1 MKKTVFAA
9 IALSSLTLAAC
20 GGTNTGNSQIENVEQ
35 VYSDN
40 ATYAPDEAGL
50 GNDAALNATDLN
62 TIGPVDNAAD
72 LNAATPLENGV
83 ANAL

>member
-20 GGTNTGNSQIENVEQ
+20 GGTATGNSEVANVEQ
-35 VYSDN
+35 ADDLN
-40 ATYAPDEAGL
+40 TTETLDAGNY
-50 GNDAALNATDLN
+50 GDAALNASDLN

>member
-20 GGTNTGNSQIENVEQ
+20 GGTATGNSEVANVEQ
-35 VYSDN
+35 TDDLN
-40 ATYAPDEAGL
+40 TTDTLDAGNY
-50 GNDAALNATDLN
+50 GDASLNASDLN

>member
-20 GGTNTGNSQIENVEQ
+20 GGTATGNSEVANVEQ
-35 VYSDN
+35 TDDLN
-40 ATYAPDEAGL
+40 TIDTLNDTTL
-50 GNDAALNATDLN
+50 GNDASLEATDLN
-62 TIGPVDNAAD
+62 AIGPVDNAAD
-72 LNAATPLENGV
+72 LNAAAPLENGV

>member
-9 IALSSLTLAAC
+9 IALSSLTLVAC
-20 GGTNTGNSQIENVEQ
+20 GGTATGNSEIANVEQ
-35 VYSDN
+35 
-40 ATYAPDEAGL
+40 
-50 GNDAALNATDLN
+50 TDDLS

>member
-20 GGTNTGNSQIENVEQ
+20 GGTPTGNSEVANVEQ
-35 VYSDN
+35 TDDLN
-40 ATYAPDEAGL
+40 TTTLDETGL
-50 GNDAALNATDLN
+50 GNETEDLNA
-62 TIGPVDNAAD
+62 IGPVDNAAD
-72 LNAATPLENGV
+72 LNAAAPLENGV